1 MFTLRRMAWQS
12 WPRPIDSESP
22 SPDTPIMIRSPLAAF
37 APVATAGMRPCT
49 LLKPC
54 ASRRKYAGVFDEQP
68 MPDSFATLYGEIDR
82 SQNAWMMAAVIESW
96 PQPAQRVV
104 IEPS

>member
-1 MFTLRRMAWQS
+1 
-12 WPRPIDSESP
+12 
-22 SPDTPIMIRSPLAAF
+22 
-37 APVATAGMRPCT
+37 
-49 LLKPC
+49 
-54 ASRRKYAGVFDEQP
+54 

>member
-1 MFTLRRMAWQS
+1 MLTLRRIAWHN
-12 WPRPIDSESP
+12 WPSPIESESP

-49 LLKPC
+49 LLKPW

-68 MPDSFATLYGEIDR
+68 IPDSLATLWGAIDN
-82 SQNAWMMAAVIESW
+82 SQNAWTMAAVIESW
-96 PQPAQRVV
+96 PHP
-104 IEPS
+104 